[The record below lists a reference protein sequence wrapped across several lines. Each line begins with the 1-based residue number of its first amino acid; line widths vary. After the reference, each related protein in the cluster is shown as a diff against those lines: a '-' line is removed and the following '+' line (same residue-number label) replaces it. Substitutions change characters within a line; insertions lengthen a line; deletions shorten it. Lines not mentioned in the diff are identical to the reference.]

1 MKNNKG
7 ITLIALVITI
17 IVLLILAGISIAMLT
32 GENGLL
38 NKASGAG
45 AETKLSEAKE
55 YVMLEANTLYTE
67 YYEKKYNSNSAP
79 TQPTAEAYVA
89 ANLSTKLTDQDSK
102 KYVQSC
108 TDAEHIVLVP
118 KDANG
123 KQVNGS
129 YDTTSGTF
137 SWTEVVATP
146 GA

>member
-79 TQPTAEAYVA
+79 TQATAEEYVEANLTIDNLNNEKYVA
-89 ANLSTKLTDQDSK
+89 
-102 KYVQSC
+102 SC
-108 TDAEHIVLVP
+108 NKGEDNKVNIVLVP

-123 KQVNGS
+123 KTVTGS
-129 YDTTSGTF
+129 YDTSNGTF
-137 SWTEVVATP
+137 TWTSAK
-146 GA
+146 

>member
-79 TQPTAEAYVA
+79 TQTTAEAYVA
-89 ANLSTKLTDQDSK
+89 DNLKTKLTDD
-102 KYVQSC
+102 KYVESC
-108 TDAEHIVLVP
+108 DSATNILLVP

-123 KQVNGS
+123 KTVKGS
-129 YDTTSGTF
+129 YDSANGTF
-137 SWTEVVATP
+137 TWTPVE
-146 GA
+146 

>member
-55 YVMLEANTLYTE
+55 YVMLKANTLYTE

-79 TQPTAEAYVA
+79 TETTAEAYVA
-89 ANLSTKLTDQDSK
+89 SKLASKLTDT
-102 KYVQSC
+102 KYVTEATSATSIKLKP
-108 TDAEHIVLVP
+108 TDS
-118 KDANG
+118 NG
-123 KQVNGS
+123 KVVTGS
-129 YDTTSGTF
+129 YDSSTGTF
-137 SWTEVVATP
+137 TWTPAE
-146 GA
+146 

>member
-67 YYEKKYNSNSAP
+67 YYEKKYNSESAP
-79 TQPTAEAYVA
+79 TEATAEEYVA
-89 ANLSTKLTDQDSK
+89 SKLASKLTDT
-102 KYVQSC
+102 KYVTEATSATSIKLKP
-108 TDAEHIVLVP
+108 TDS
-118 KDANG
+118 NG
-123 KQVNGS
+123 KVVTGS
-129 YDTTSGTF
+129 YDSSTGTF
-137 SWTEVVATP
+137 TWTPAE
-146 GA
+146 

>member
-7 ITLIALVITI
+7 ITLIALVIII

-79 TQPTAEAYVA
+79 TQTTAEAYVS
-89 ANLSTKLTDQDSK
+89 ANLSTKLTDK
-102 KYVQSC
+102 KYVESC
-108 TDAEHIVLVP
+108 ESATNIVLVP

-123 KQVNGS
+123 KTVTGS
-129 YDTTSGTF
+129 YDSSNGTF
-137 SWTEVVATP
+137 TWTPAE
-146 GA
+146 

>member
-79 TQPTAEAYVA
+79 TETTAEAYVA
-89 ANLSTKLTDQDSK
+89 SNLADKLKDS
-102 KYVQSC
+102 KYVQSAESATSIKLKP
-108 TDAEHIVLVP
+108 TDS
-118 KDANG
+118 NG
-123 KQVNGS
+123 KVVTGS
-129 YDTTSGTF
+129 YDSSTGTF
-137 SWTEVVATP
+137 TWTPAE
-146 GA
+146 